1 MARGKRNPAAP
12 VVQATESAPAAGV
25 QAAALDEAAGKSPE
39 DPAHAEFAVGGVSQP
54 GALAEGFKEPG
65 PAVKRIKT
73 IPMIRTEDGKPADV
87 HPDEVE
93 HMKQHGWEVKE

>member
-1 MARGKRNPAAP
+1 MARGKRNPGAQ
-12 VVQATESAPAAGV
+12 VVQAAEPAPAAGV
-25 QAAALDEAAGKSPE
+25 QAAAPDDAAVKQIE
-39 DPAHAEFAVGGVSQP
+39 DPAHAEFAVDSVSQP
-54 GALAEGFKEPG
+54 GALADGLKEPG

-73 IPMIRTEDGKPADV
+73 VSMIRTEDGKPADV